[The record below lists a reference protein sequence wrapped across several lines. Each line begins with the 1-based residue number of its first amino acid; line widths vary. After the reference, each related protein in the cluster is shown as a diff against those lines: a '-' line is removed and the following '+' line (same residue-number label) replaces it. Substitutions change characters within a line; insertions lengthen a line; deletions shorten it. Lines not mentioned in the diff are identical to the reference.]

1 MKYVFQKKT
10 MNMKNDKLII
20 HIDMDGVLANFEK
33 AMIEHPK
40 YGTKGW
46 KPDEELDFSTFEP
59 FPGSKEAV
67 QELLNMGHDIY
78 IASTAPWGNPKAWMQ
93 KRLWIEKH
101 FPALKRKVTL
111 THHKNLLI
119 GDVLIDDTTYRG
131 QKDFQGTFIHFK
143 PEEGIDWPFVVQAVR
158 NVTLLLCKQ

>member
-1 MKYVFQKKT
+1 MK
-10 MNMKNDKLII
+10 KNEQLTI

-40 YGTKGW
+40 NGTKGFR
-46 KPDEELDFSTFEP
+46 PDLELDFTDFEP
-59 FPGSKEAV
+59 IPGSKEAV
-67 QELLNMGHDIY
+67 QKLSDMGHDIY
-78 IASTAPWGNPKAWMQ
+78 IASTAPWNNPKAWTQ

-101 FPALKRKVTL
+101 FPTLKRKLTL

>member
-1 MKYVFQKKT
+1 MKKYEQLT
-10 MNMKNDKLII
+10 I

-40 YGTKGW
+40 NGTKGFR
-46 KPDEELDFSTFEP
+46 PDLELDFTEFEP
-59 FPGSKEAV
+59 IPGSKEAV
-67 QELLNMGHDIY
+67 QKLSDMGHDIY
-78 IASTAPWGNPKAWMQ
+78 IASTAPWNNPKAWTQ

-101 FPALKRKVTL
+101 FPALKRKLTL